1 MTRYYYSASIGIF
14 LAQTENEILGE
25 LSRNNQYGL
34 DDTQKNA
41 WLYQIR
47 LLRTQLSSFSEGS
60 IIFEYTIPRVGKRLD
75 NIFITNGLVFLLEFK
90 VGDSVYHN
98 YAVEQVMDY
107 ALDLKN
113 FHKESHDKIII
124 PIVVATRAER
134 KENYISQYS
143 DGIIKPMF
151 SNGDDLSEIIQNV
164 CCLYKDKAIAIEQW
178 ENSIYMPTPTIIE
191 AAQALYRGH
200 SVTDISRSDSGHL
213 NLSKTT
219 DAITKVIEKAKQ
231 NKEKAICFI
240 TGVPGAGK
248 TLAGLNIANERH
260 RFDEEE
266 HAVFLSGNG
275 PLVDVLQE
283 ALARNQVDNSIE
295 KIKKSEAL
303 MKAKAFIQL
312 IHHFRDDALSVDTP
326 PIEKVVIFDEA
337 QRAWTLEQTS
347 SFMQKKK
354 GKPDFNMSEPE
365 FLISVM
371 DRHQDWAVII
381 CLIGGGQEINTGE
394 AGLPEWF
401 DALRRCFTHW
411 HVYISNKITDVEYTH
426 NNDLKAMLSDLECE
440 PLEELHLSVSLRSF
454 RSGHVSELVKAILDV
469 NQEKAKQLYSTL
481 NERYPI
487 TITRDIT
494 QAKAWIKEK
503 ARGSERYGVVASSG
517 SMRLKPF
524 GIWTQCKIEAKNWF
538 LNGKDDIRSSYFLE
552 DAATE
557 FDIQGLELDWALVA
571 WDADFRFID
580 GAFQYYNF
588 VGAKW
593 NKINKAEN
601 VLYRKNAYRVLLTRA
616 RQGMVIFIPHGDEND
631 KSREPHFYDGTYDYL
646 KSIGINEI

>member
-1 MTRYYYSASIGIF
+1 MTRYYYSASTDIF
-14 LAQTENEILGE
+14 LAQTVNEILGE
-25 LSRNNQYGL
+25 LSRNNQFGL

-41 WLYQIR
+41 WMYQIN
-47 LLRTQLSSFSEGS
+47 LLKTQLTSFSES
-60 IIFEYTIPRVGKRLD
+60 NIMFEYTIPRIGKRID
-75 NIFITNGLVFLLEFK
+75 NVFLTSGLIFLLEFK
-90 VGDSVYHN
+90 VGDSIYHK
-98 YAVEQVMDY
+98 YAIEQVMDY

-113 FHKESHDKIII
+113 FHKESHNKIIV
-124 PIVVATRAER
+124 PIVVATRADK

-143 DGIIKPMF
+143 DGIIKPLL
-151 SNGDDLSEIIQNV
+151 SNGDNLSEIIHNV
-164 CCLYKDKAIAIEQW
+164 CNLYQDEPIFLEQW

-200 SVTDISRSDSGHL
+200 SVADISRSDSGHL
-213 NLSKTT
+213 NLSATTEAINRVIDKT
-219 DAITKVIEKAKQ
+219 KK

-283 ALARNQVDNSIE
+283 ALARNQVDNSFE

-312 IHHFRDDALSVDTP
+312 IHHFRDDALAVDTP
-326 PIEKVVIFDEA
+326 PVEKVSIFDEA
-337 QRAWTLEQTS
+337 QRAWTLEQTA
-347 SFMQKKK
+347 SFMQRKK

-371 DRHQDWAVII
+371 DRHEDWAVII

-401 DALRRCFTHW
+401 EALRRCFRHW
-411 HVYISNKITDVEYTH
+411 KVYVSDKLLDVEYTYD
-426 NNDLKAMLSDLECE
+426 NDLKMMLSDLKCE
-440 PLEELHLSVSLRSF
+440 HLEKLHLSISLRSF
-454 RSGHVSELVKAILDV
+454 RSEQVSELVKAILDV
-469 NQEKAKQLYSTL
+469 NQEKAKNLYSML
-481 NERYPI
+481 KERYPI
-487 TITRDIT
+487 AITRDINK
-494 QAKAWIKEK
+494 AKEWIKER
-503 ARGSERYGVVASSG
+503 ARGSERYGVIASSG

-588 VGAKW
+588 VGVKW
-593 NKINKAEN
+593 NKINKTEN
-601 VLYRKNAYRVLLTRA
+601 ALYRKNAYRVLLTRA
-616 RQGMVIFIPHGDEND
+616 RQGMVIFIPNGNEND
-631 KSREPHFYDGTYDYL
+631 QSRKSQFYDGTYNYL
-646 KSIGINEI
+646 KDIGINEI